1 MDVGSLPNIA
11 LAQMPS
17 LSTSV
22 PSDISIALL
31 SKQLDLSQTLG
42 MDMVKAME
50 QSVNPGIGGNIDLYA

>member
-1 MDVGSLPNIA
+1 MEVSALPNIA

-50 QSVNPGIGGNIDLYA
+50 QSVNPGIGGNIDVYA

>member
-42 MDMVKAME
+42 MDMVKGME
-50 QSVNPGIGGNIDLYA
+50 QSVNPGIGGNIDVYA

>member
-50 QSVNPGIGGNIDLYA
+50 QSVNPGIGGNIDVYA

>member
-50 QSVNPGIGGNIDLYA
+50 QSVNPGIGGNIDVHA